1 MKARALSKSII
12 QVLTHDAE
20 NAYNY
25 KQIAAVL
32 GVKDPYIRKRIV
44 TLLDQ
49 LKKDGQLD
57 EIYRGKYQI
66 KDGSQ
71 ELTGYI
77 QFISKGGA
85 FFIHPNIQ
93 KDIYIHPSN
102 LNKAL
107 NGDKVLIKIVSFK
120 GKSEGKVLKV
130 LERTKKEFTGIV
142 DGNKNVFFLIPDD
155 KSVKTHSVS
164 YTHLTLPTIAKV

>member
-1 MKARALSKSII
+1 MKDRALSKSII

-77 QFISKGGA
+77 QFISCLL
-85 FFIHPNIQ
+85 
-93 KDIYIHPSN
+93 YTSPSPR
-102 LNKAL
+102 
-107 NGDKVLIKIVSFK
+107 D
-120 GKSEGKVLKV
+120 
-130 LERTKKEFTGIV
+130 
-142 DGNKNVFFLIPDD
+142 
-155 KSVKTHSVS
+155 
-164 YTHLTLPTIAKV
+164 

>member
-1 MKARALSKSII
+1 MKDRALSKSII

-71 ELTGYI
+71 NNRVHSIYT
-77 QFISKGGA
+77 KG
-85 FFIHPNIQ
+85 
-93 KDIYIHPSN
+93 
-102 LNKAL
+102 
-107 NGDKVLIKIVSFK
+107 VLFYSPIFK
-120 GKSEGKVLKV
+120 K
-130 LERTKKEFTGIV
+130 TFT
-142 DGNKNVFFLIPDD
+142 FTPLILIR
-155 KSVKTHSVS
+155 H
-164 YTHLTLPTIAKV
+164 

>member
-1 MKARALSKSII
+1 MKDRALSKSII
-12 QVLTHDAE
+12 QVPTHDAE

-49 LKKDGQLD
+49 LKKDGQPD

-71 ELTGYI
+71 ELTGI
-77 QFISKGGA
+77 FNLLVKGVL
-85 FFIHPNIQ
+85 FIHPNIQ

-120 GKSEGKVLKV
+120 GKRGKVLKV
-130 LERTKKEFTGIV
+130 LERTKRIYGYCRRKQKCI
-142 DGNKNVFFLIPDD
+142 FLN
-155 KSVKTHSVS
+155 SR
-164 YTHLTLPTIAKV
+164 